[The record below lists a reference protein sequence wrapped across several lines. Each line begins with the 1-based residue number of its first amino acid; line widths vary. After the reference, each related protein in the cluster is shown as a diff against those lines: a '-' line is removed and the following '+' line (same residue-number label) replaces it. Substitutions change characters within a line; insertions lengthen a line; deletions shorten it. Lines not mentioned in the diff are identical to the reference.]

1 MPNKRTDN
9 NDRQTHNATLQQQ
22 NDEAFINELYDAVS
36 QESQSQPSELLDQ
49 RIINAA
55 HKAVNTSN
63 KPKGNNKFKW
73 YSSLA
78 TAASLTLVISLVV
91 LQQSN
96 ILPNEQAN
104 NMLKQGVVL
113 QKPMASTSDNESI
126 ADQEVVVEQIDYQA
140 QVGYSAMPSQVENAS
155 ATTTK
160 MSNTIKIAA
169 EEKMVRATQYEKK
182 AQLIKPQTAERMM
195 AASPMIMTRFNKI
208 EQGKAQEDRAEII
221 DLSIEQ
227 LKQYKRSN
235 KALDTQNKW
244 LWSFSSE
251 NHIEYIIHIFN
262 DNHAPLEYRLDKN
275 TFKVM
280 GLSKRDLEKS
290 PLNNIPLSKIMILN
304 TRN

>member
-9 NDRQTHNATLQQQ
+9 NDIQTHNATLQQQ
-22 NDEAFINELYDAVS
+22 NDEAFINELYDEVS

-49 RIINAA
+49 RIIRAA
-55 HKAVNTSN
+55 HEAINKSN
-63 KPKGNNKFKW
+63 KSVKNKNVKW
-73 YSSLA
+73 YSTLA

-113 QKPMASTSDNESI
+113 QKPMASTSDNKSI

-140 QVGYSAMPSQVENAS
+140 QESYSAMPSQVENS
-155 ATTTK
+155 IATTTK
-160 MSNTIKIAA
+160 ISNTIKVAA
-169 EEKMVRATQYEKK
+169 ERKMVRATQYEKK
-182 AQLIKPQTAERMM
+182 TQLIKQKTAEHMM
-195 AASPMIMTRFNKI
+195 AASPMIMPRFNKI
-208 EQGKAQEDRAEII
+208 EQDKAQEDRAEIM

-227 LKQYKRSN
+227 LKQYTHSN
-235 KALDTQNKW
+235 KTLYSENQW
-244 LWSFSSE
+244 LWSLQSE
-251 NHIEYIIHIFN
+251 NHIEYIIDIFN
-262 DNHAPLEYRLDKN
+262 DNHEPLEYRLDKN

-280 GLSKRDLEKS
+280 GLSKGDIEKS
-290 PLNNIPLSKIMILN
+290 PLDNIPLSKIMILN